1 MTIPSETMTITLA
14 LRIREVKELLPFNYK
29 NILGDICDLTT
40 WQGFFL
46 ATLVELALNRFRWKN
61 LPQEIDPRM
70 MELNTVRAGSVV
82 FFLDEI
88 KGYCALP
95 GAWEGIDYQG
105 NPTNYNVVTPTELS
119 PRLDMEEGVI
129 IWNNFLRMSDFPT
142 LYFLSNK
149 IAEVYQT
156 AEINTRGQKHPI
168 VVLVDEESQRLTL
181 ENAYAKL
188 DGNHPII
195 YLKNKGGLLDKF
207 QTIDAKVPFIA
218 PELMEIA
225 NYYMELALKWLGIK
239 IPNVS
244 KRNKVGTMEQ
254 RDTNAVTWQLRNRG
268 LHSRQI
274 AAEQINRKF
283 GLDLEVEF
291 DEEGVESYASLLL
304 DSMGQIA
311 YREEAQEES

>member
-1 MTIPSETMTITLA
+1 M
-14 LRIREVKELLPFNYK
+14 LLTFNYK

-46 ATLVELALNRFRWKN
+46 STLIELALNRFKWKN
-61 LPQEIDPRM
+61 LPPEIDPRM
-70 MELNTVRAGSVV
+70 MELHIVSSGSVV
-82 FFLDEI
+82 FFKDEI

-105 NPTNYNVVTPTELS
+105 NPTNYNVVTPTDLS

-129 IWNNFLRMSDFPT
+129 IWNNFLRTSDLPVISLF
-142 LYFLSNK
+142 SNK
-149 IAEVYQT
+149 IGEVYQT

-168 VVLVDEESQRLTL
+168 VVLVDDESQRLTL

-207 QTIDAKVPFIA
+207 KTIDAKVTFIA

-225 NYYMELALKWLGIK
+225 DHYTDLVLKWLGVK
-239 IPNVS
+239 IPNIS
-244 KRNKVGTMEQ
+244 KRNKVGAMEQ

-274 AAEQINRKF
+274 GAEQVNRKF

-304 DSMGQIA
+304 DSMGQIG
-311 YREEAQEES
+311 YREEGQEES